1 MVGGGAFVAAAQL
14 VDRVARHR
22 SGVLMIGPMAELL
35 VQERVIATYSIARDA
50 PSPKI
55 AYELS
60 ALTPWAGCAVAA

>member
-1 MVGGGAFVAAAQL
+1 
-14 VDRVARHR
+14 
-22 SGVLMIGPMAELL
+22 MIGPMAELL